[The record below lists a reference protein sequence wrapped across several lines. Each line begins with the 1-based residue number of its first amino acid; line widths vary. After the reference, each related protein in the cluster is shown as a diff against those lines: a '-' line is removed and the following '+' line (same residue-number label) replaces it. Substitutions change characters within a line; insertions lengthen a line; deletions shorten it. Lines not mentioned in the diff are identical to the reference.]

1 MFEIKMTING
11 KPFTEANLKYAL
23 ERAPSYKAMIS
34 GFKEKVSKV
43 LTAEEAAQITIDVQ
57 GNGINDLSFIVKG
70 PEDIANKTK
79 KAFSK

>member
-11 KPFTEANLKYAL
+11 KPFNETNIKDAL
-23 ERAPSYKAMIS
+23 ERATYKAMIS
-34 GFKEKVSKV
+34 GFKERIYKV

-57 GNGINDLSFIVKG
+57 GTGINDLSFIVKG
-70 PEDIANKTK
+70 PEEIANKTK